1 LFVLFRLA
9 LSENKLG
16 IEGAKHIVTIAVDVD
31 NFTSLSLSGT
41 INYVSKYL
49 SFKINHDM
57 FQTAM

>member
-1 LFVLFRLA
+1 MMR
-9 LSENKLG
+9 ENKLG
-16 IEGAKHIVTIAVDVD
+16 VEGVKPIVNIAVDVD

-49 SFKINHDM
+49 SFKILINHDM